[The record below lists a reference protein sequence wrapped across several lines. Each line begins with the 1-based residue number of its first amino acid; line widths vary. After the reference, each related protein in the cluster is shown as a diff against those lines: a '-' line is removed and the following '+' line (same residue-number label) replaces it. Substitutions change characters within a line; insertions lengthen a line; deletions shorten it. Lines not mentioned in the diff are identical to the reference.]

1 MNPAEFRTTLKE
13 MEPVLHAWGG
23 RVVSEIS
30 ASLERELGERFPSFL
45 KLPAGPRVKAESS
58 GLGKIARKGYTD
70 PIRQMTDLVGVRF
83 VVLLRTDI
91 DIITQIIEGAT
102 LWTASLD
109 RDYEAEIE
117 KAPSHFD
124 YQSVHY
130 VIRANGDIECDGIVV
145 PSGTP
150 CEIQIRTLL
159 QHAYAEMVHDNI
171 YKPTGEVPSKAK
183 RFVARSMALM
193 ETTDDLFCHT
203 MSMLREAN
211 AVRNVWFDLLKTLYI
226 HNIGKDYL
234 EIDDILNLTLLDT
247 YRDILEQRDP
257 SDIEKF
263 ISDRTFIPE
272 RVRQRAN
279 AQFLYKQPVIL
290 LLYWLVKQEDYE
302 TKRRWPFGSL
312 REELT
317 QVYSDLGTSIGDNS
331 PS

>member
-1 MNPAEFRTTLKE
+1 MNIEEFRTTLKE
-13 MEPVLHAWGG
+13 MEPVLQAWGG

-30 ASLERELGERFPSFL
+30 RSLDRELGERFPSFL
-45 KLPAGPRVKAESS
+45 KLPANYRIKAESS
-58 GLGKIARKGYTD
+58 ALGKIARKGYTD

-91 DIITQIIEGAT
+91 DIIAKIIEGAT
-102 LWTASLD
+102 LWTASRD

-130 VIRANGDIECDGIVV
+130 VIRANTDMDCHGIIVPGD
-145 PSGTP
+145 TP

-183 RFVARSMALM
+183 RYVARSMALM
-193 ETTDDLFCHT
+193 ETTDDLFCQT
-203 MSMLREAN
+203 MSMLQEAN
-211 AVRNVWFDLLKTLYI
+211 AVRNVWFDRLKALYI
-226 HNIGKDYL
+226 NTIGKDQL
-234 EIDDILNLTLLDT
+234 EIDDMLNLTLLDT
-247 YRDILEQRDP
+247 YRDILEGIDP
-257 SDIEKF
+257 SGVEKF
-263 ISDRTFIPE
+263 ISDRVFISE

-279 AQFLYKQPVIL
+279 TQFLYKQPAIL
-290 LLYWLVKQEDYE
+290 LIYLLVKQEDYE

-312 REELT
+312 RDELG
-317 QVYSDLGTSIGDNS
+317 QVYSDLGTSIGDNTL
-331 PS
+331 